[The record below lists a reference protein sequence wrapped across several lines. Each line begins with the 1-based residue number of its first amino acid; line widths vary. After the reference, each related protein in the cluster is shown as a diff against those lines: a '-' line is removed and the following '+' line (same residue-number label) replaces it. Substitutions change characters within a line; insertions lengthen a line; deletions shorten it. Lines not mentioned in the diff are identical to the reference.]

1 MNDNE
6 RIDRRW
12 KLLTKAFY
20 KGDRIGAL
28 YQLRKMAK
36 ENVPAAFAELG
47 NLYEMGGPGFEQDFE
62 KAKYWYGR
70 AIEDADDIEG
80 YIGMARLYYFGKGV
94 PIDYKKALEYY
105 LIAEEI
111 NEPVAFFAI
120 GRMYR
125 LGQGVEKN
133 ISKAKEYYRRGV
145 HFGSV
150 QSLRA
155 LGEIEL
161 ESGNKI
167 LGLYYRILAVVRAIP
182 IFIRNRHDPRLRFC

>member
-1 MNDNE
+1 MPENKQ
-6 RIDRRW
+6 IDRRW
-12 KLLTKAFY
+12 KLMVKAFY
-20 KGDRIGAL
+20 KGDRVGVL
-28 YQLRKMAK
+28 YQLRKMAN

-47 NLYEMGGPGFEQDFE
+47 NIYEMGGHGLEQDFK
-62 KAKYWYGR
+62 KAKYWYNR
-70 AIEDADDIEG
+70 AIDEADDIEG
-80 YIGMARLYYFGKGV
+80 YIGMARLYYYGKGMQV
-94 PIDYKKALEYY
+94 NYKKALEYY
-105 LIAEEI
+105 SIAEEI

-133 ISKAKEYYRRGV
+133 VSTAKEYYRRGV

-167 LGLYYRILAVVRAIP
+167 LGLYYRILAVVKAIP